1 MPRWFMTAVLVAAL
15 VTGGIALSEAQ
26 EGTPP
31 ATNVLG
37 TPCASPE
44 ALVLASP
51 GLTMLAS
58 PEIELEGTPVG
69 EPGATPGALD
79 ETRIDAP
86 GCPTDEST
94 PEP

>member
-1 MPRWFMTAVLVAAL
+1 MPRWLTTAVLV
-15 VTGGIALSEAQ
+15 SAQ
-26 EGTPP
+26 DGTPP
-31 ATNVLG
+31 ATNALG

-58 PEIELEGTPVG
+58 PEIEREATPSG
-69 EPGATPGALD
+69 EPGATPGALA

-86 GCPTDEST
+86 GCPPAAST
-94 PEP
+94 PQP